1 MTERD
6 GLTVRRATIA
16 DLDVVVELRL
26 ALLREYAEHPVYGRL
41 RPDAAR
47 RARPIFAMQL
57 DSENEIVLL
66 AEENGEAVGLVRCIE
81 TISSP
86 LLEPDRYCYLSSVYV
101 RPDWRRK
108 GVLNALFERAVIWC
122 RGRGMNEMRLHN
134 VGSRDATVAVW
145 DALGFEVVEQV
156 RVRRIGPDDR
166 QRSEMF
172 APPAPPRPRPPEA
185 RP

>member
-1 MTERD
+1 VTRTSRD
-6 GLTVRRATIA
+6 GLTVRRATIS

-57 DSENEIVLL
+57 DSENEVVLL
-66 AEENGEAVGLVRCIE
+66 AEKDGEAVGLVRCIE

-101 RPDWRRK
+101 RPDWRRQ
-108 GVLNALFERAVIWC
+108 GVLSALFKRAVSWC

-134 VGSRDATVAVW
+134 VGSRESTAAAW

-156 RVRRIGPDDR
+156 RVHRIAPEDR
-166 QRSEMF
+166 LRADTYTS
-172 APPAPPRPRPPEA
+172 RHTPPET
-185 RP
+185 RL

>member
-1 MTERD
+1 VKRD
-6 GLTVRRATIA
+6 GITVRRATIN

-41 RPDAAR
+41 RPDAAK

-57 DSENEIVLL
+57 DSENEAVLL
-66 AEENGEAVGLVRCIE
+66 AEVNGEAVGLMRCIE
-81 TISSP
+81 MMSSP

-108 GVLNALFERAVIWC
+108 GVLSALFERAVTWC
-122 RGRGMNEMRLHN
+122 RGRGMTEMRLHN
-134 VGSRDATVAVW
+134 VGSRESTTAAW
-145 DALGFEVVEQV
+145 DSLGFEVVEQV
-156 RVRRIGPDDR
+156 RVHRIGPEDR
-166 QRSEMF
+166 ARQVAF
-172 APPAPPRPRPPEA
+172 NPRFRPPEA

>member
-1 MTERD
+1 VKSD
-6 GLTVRRATIA
+6 GLTVRRATIS

-101 RPDWRRK
+101 RPDWRRR
-108 GVLNALFERAVIWC
+108 GVLNALFERAVSWC
-122 RGRGMNEMRLHN
+122 RGRGMSEMRLHN
-134 VGSRDATVAVW
+134 VGSRESTAAAW

-156 RVRRIGPDDR
+156 RVRWIGPDDR
-166 QRSEMF
+166 PRAGAI
-172 APPAPPRPRPPEA
+172 APLHRPPEA

>member
-6 GLTVRRATIA
+6 GFTVRRATIE

-26 ALLREYAEHPVYGRL
+26 ALLREYSEHPVYGRL

-57 DSENEIVLL
+57 DSENEVVLL

-101 RPDWRRK
+101 RPDQRRK
-108 GVLNALFERAVIWC
+108 GVLNALFERAVAWC
-122 RGRGMNEMRLHN
+122 RSRGISEMRLHN
-134 VGSRDATVAVW
+134 VGSRESTAAAW

-156 RVRRIGPDDR
+156 RVRRLGADDR
-166 QRSEMF
+166 SRTAVTAARQES
-172 APPAPPRPRPPEA
+172 PEA
-185 RP
+185 RL

>member
-1 MTERD
+1 MTRTSRD
-6 GLTVRRATIA
+6 GLTVRRATIS

-57 DSENEIVLL
+57 DSENEVVLL
-66 AEENGEAVGLVRCIE
+66 AEIDGQAVGLVRCIE
-81 TISSP
+81 MMSSP

-108 GVLNALFERAVIWC
+108 GVLSALFERAVSWC
-122 RGRGMNEMRLHN
+122 RGRGVSEMRLHN
-134 VGSRDATVAVW
+134 VGSRESTAAAW

-156 RVRRIGPDDR
+156 RVRRLAPEDR
-166 QRSEMF
+166 VRADMYS
-172 APPAPPRPRPPEA
+172 PRHTPPEA

>member
-1 MTERD
+1 MTRD
-6 GLTVRRATIA
+6 GLIVRRATIN

-57 DSENEIVLL
+57 DSDNEVVLL
-66 AEENGEAVGLVRCIE
+66 AEQDGRAVGLVRCIE
-81 TISSP
+81 MMSSP

-101 RPDWRRK
+101 RPDSRRK
-108 GVLNALFERAVIWC
+108 GVLSALFERAVAWC
-122 RGRGMNEMRLHN
+122 RSRGMSEMRLHN
-134 VGSRDATVAVW
+134 VGSRESTAAAW

-156 RVRRIGPDDR
+156 RVRRIQPDDR
-166 QRSEMF
+166 VRPGAF
-172 APPAPPRPRPPEA
+172 TLPPELRPPEA

>member
-1 MTERD
+1 MTGD
-6 GLTVRRATIA
+6 GLTVRRATIG

-57 DSENEIVLL
+57 DSENEVVLL
-66 AEENGEAVGLVRCIE
+66 AEDNGKAVGLVRCIE

-101 RPDWRRK
+101 RPEHRRT
-108 GVLNALFERAVIWC
+108 GVLNALFERAVAWC
-122 RGRGMNEMRLHN
+122 RSRGMTEMRLHN
-134 VGSRDATVAVW
+134 VGSRESTAAAW

-156 RVRRIGPDDR
+156 RVRRLSANESSRVSIA
-166 QRSEMF
+166 SEGS
-172 APPAPPRPRPPEA
+172 ALRPPEA

>member
-1 MTERD
+1 MTPTRD
-6 GLTVRRATIA
+6 GLTVRRATIK

-41 RPDAAR
+41 RPDAAK

-57 DSENEIVLL
+57 DSDNEVVLL
-66 AEENGEAVGLVRCIE
+66 AEEGGEAVGLVRCIE
-81 TISSP
+81 MISSP

-108 GVLNALFERAVIWC
+108 GVLNALFERAVSWC
-122 RGRGMNEMRLHN
+122 RGRGMTEMRLHN
-134 VGSRDATVAVW
+134 VGSRESTAAAW

-156 RVRRIGPDDR
+156 RVRRITSEDR
-166 QRSEMF
+166 
-172 APPAPPRPRPPEA
+172 PRVARAIPRDRPPEA

>member
-1 MTERD
+1 MRD
-6 GLTVRRATIA
+6 GLTVRRATIN

-57 DSENEIVLL
+57 DSDNEVVLL
-66 AEENGEAVGLVRCIE
+66 AEERGQAVGLVRCIE
-81 TISSP
+81 MISSP

-108 GVLNALFERAVIWC
+108 GVLNALFERAVSWC
-122 RGRGMNEMRLHN
+122 RGRGMTEMRLHN
-134 VGSRDATVAVW
+134 VGTRESTAAVW

-156 RVRRIGPDDR
+156 RVRRIAPDDR
-166 QRSEMF
+166 
-172 APPAPPRPRPPEA
+172 PRVASVVPRDRTPEA

>member
-1 MTERD
+1 MSGD
-6 GLTVRRATIA
+6 GLIVRRATIS

-26 ALLREYAEHPVYGRL
+26 ALLREYSEHPVYGRL

-57 DSENEIVLL
+57 DSDSEVVLL
-66 AEENGEAVGLVRCIE
+66 AEEDGHAVGLVRCIE

-101 RPDWRRK
+101 RPEWRRK

-122 RGRGMNEMRLHN
+122 RSRGMSEMRLHN
-134 VGSRDATVAVW
+134 VGSRESTAAAW

-156 RVRRIGPDDR
+156 RVRRIGPDER
-166 QRSEMF
+166 VRPGAF
-172 APPAPPRPRPPEA
+172 TLPPELSPPEA

>member
-1 MTERD
+1 MTRTSRD
-6 GLTVRRATIA
+6 GLTVRRATIS

-57 DSENEIVLL
+57 DSDSETVLL
-66 AEENGEAVGLVRCIE
+66 AETGGEAVGLVRCIE
-81 TISSP
+81 MISSP

-101 RPDWRRK
+101 RPAWRRQ
-108 GVLNALFERAVIWC
+108 GVLSALFERAVSWC
-122 RGRGMNEMRLHN
+122 RGRGMTEMRLHN
-134 VGSRDATVAVW
+134 VGSRESTAAAW

-156 RVRRIGPDDR
+156 RVRRIAPDDHAR
-166 QRSEMF
+166 ADMYS
-172 APPAPPRPRPPEA
+172 PRRTPPEA

>member
-1 MTERD
+1 MTPMRD
-6 GLTVRRATIA
+6 GLTVRRATIS

-57 DSENEIVLL
+57 DSDNEVVLL
-66 AEENGEAVGLVRCIE
+66 AEKSGEAVGLVRCIE
-81 TISSP
+81 MISSP

-108 GVLNALFERAVIWC
+108 GVLNALFERAVSWC
-122 RGRGMNEMRLHN
+122 RGRGMTEMRLHN
-134 VGSRDATVAVW
+134 VGTRESTAAVW
-145 DALGFEVVEQV
+145 DKLGFEVVEQV
-156 RVRRIGPDDR
+156 RVRRIAPDDR
-166 QRSEMF
+166 PRV
-172 APPAPPRPRPPEA
+172 APAIPRDRPPEA

>member
-1 MTERD
+1 MTRG
-6 GLTVRRATIA
+6 GLTVRRATIT
-16 DLDVVVELRL
+16 DLDIVVELRL
-26 ALLREYAEHPVYGRL
+26 ALLREYSEHPVYGRL

-57 DSENEIVLL
+57 DSDNEVVLL
-66 AEENGEAVGLVRCIE
+66 AEEGGEAVGLVRCIE
-81 TISSP
+81 MISSP

-101 RPDWRRK
+101 RPEYRRK
-108 GVLNALFERAVIWC
+108 GVLNALFERAVAWC
-122 RGRGMNEMRLHN
+122 RSRGMTEMRLHN
-134 VGSRDATVAVW
+134 VGSRESTAAAW

-166 QRSEMF
+166 ARPG
-172 APPAPPRPRPPEA
+172 AYTLPADIRPPEA

>member
-1 MTERD
+1 MKSD
-6 GLTVRRATIA
+6 DLTVRRATIA

-47 RARPIFAMQL
+47 RARPVFAMQL
-57 DSENEIVLL
+57 DSDNEVVLL
-66 AEENGEAVGLVRCIE
+66 AEEDGGAVGLVRCIE
-81 TISSP
+81 MISSP

-101 RPDWRRK
+101 RPEWRRK
-108 GVLNALFERAVIWC
+108 GVLNALFERAVTWC
-122 RGRGMNEMRLHN
+122 RQRGMTEMRLHN
-134 VGSRDATVAVW
+134 VGSRESTAAAW

-156 RVRRIGPDDR
+156 RVRRLTPEDR
-166 QRSEMF
+166 
-172 APPAPPRPRPPEA
+172 PRAFTALSQDRPPEA

>member
-1 MTERD
+1 VTPMRD
-6 GLTVRRATIA
+6 GLVVRRATID

-26 ALLREYAEHPVYGRL
+26 ALLREYSEHPVYGRL

-57 DSENEIVLL
+57 DSENEVVLL
-66 AEENGEAVGLVRCIE
+66 AEDNGKAVGLVRCIE

-101 RPDWRRK
+101 RPDWRRR
-108 GVLNALFERAVIWC
+108 GVLNALFERAVAWC
-122 RGRGMNEMRLHN
+122 RGRDISEMRLHN
-134 VGSRDATVAVW
+134 VGSRESTAAAW
-145 DALGFEVVEQV
+145 DALGFKVVEQV
-156 RVRRIGPDDR
+156 RVRRIGPDER
-166 QRSEMF
+166 PR
-172 APPAPPRPRPPEA
+172 AGTAAPRPTPHAPEA

>member
-1 MTERD
+1 MTDATR
-6 GLTVRRATIA
+6 GGITVRRATIE

-57 DSENEIVLL
+57 DSDNEIVLL
-66 AEENGEAVGLVRCIE
+66 AEESGRAVGLVRCIE
-81 TISSP
+81 MMSSP

-101 RPDWRRK
+101 RPENRRR
-108 GVLNALFERAVIWC
+108 GVLSALFERALAWC
-122 RGRGMNEMRLHN
+122 RSREMTEMRLHN
-134 VGSRDATVAVW
+134 VGSREGTAAAW
-145 DALGFEVVEQV
+145 DAMGFEVVEQV

-166 QRSEMF
+166 
-172 APPAPPRPRPPEA
+172 PRAGAYTPRHLPPEA